1 MHGLN
6 PPQAAAVLHIEGPL
20 LVLAGAGSGKT
31 RVIVEKIAHL
41 IGCGRYPARRIAA
54 ITFTNKS
61 AKEMRERVAKRL
73 REQDADEVTICTFHA
88 LGLKFLQIEHA
99 AVGLKRGFSIF
110 DADDAAAQIKD
121 LMYGAKPDDI
131 EDMKNL
137 VSRAKNAGLSPEQ
150 AMAAARSNREKEAA
164 SVYER
169 YQLRLTAFNAVDFD
183 DLIRLPVQILE
194 ENPEIALAWR
204 ERIGYLLVDEC
215 QDTNDAQYRLLK
227 QLAGEKGNFTCVGD
241 DDQSIYAWR
250 GANPENLQQMGRDYP
265 ALEIIKLE
273 QNYRCSNRVLR
284 AANALIANN
293 PHEHLKKLWSDQ
305 ADGERIRV
313 WECRNSEHEAEKVA
327 AEIAFVAQ
335 SRNVPWSDFCIL
347 FRGNFQSRPLEKAMQ
362 LLRIPYHLTGGTM
375 FLERQEVKDTLAWLR
390 LLVNPDDDTAF
401 MRGAVAQARCRCR
414 HAGQAGR
421 TGAGKGHADGAGRRG
436 DRRPA
441 AAAAARGQQ
450 PGALHRHPARP
461 ACADRQVSSG
471 DMIRKVAKESGLL
484 SELRQQAKEEASYQ
498 RRANNIEELAQWFE
512 GGPRGAT
519 AADLAGQLALLSRSD
534 KDEGGNQVRMMTMH
548 ASKGLEFPY
557 VFIVGCE
564 DGVLP
569 HQVSLD
575 EGNLQEERRLL
586 YVGITRAKIQLWMSY
601 SKLTR
606 KFGEHVR
613 LKPSRFFEEIPAEEI
628 QRDGADPVADAARKK
643 ERASGVGGD
652 RGVVRLI
659 GERRSPRWRRSQCIV
674 VGRAG
679 GLAGTRRKP
688 IHGGSAAASM
698 PRTVPPSPPARPL
711 TGSVRASHGKE
722 KENQKQQPG
731 LRQNRG
737 FGWRSACA
745 SDRKRTP
752 APACIEPD
760 RDAAPMLALLNDPGF
775 CASSATAT
783 CAARNRRVST
793 SRCACC
799 TAMLN
804 GFACMPSS
812 ACPMARLAGQCRAGA
827 A

>member
-41 IGCGRYPARRIAA
+41 IGSGRYPARRIAA

-227 QLAGEKGNFTCVGD
+227 QLAGDKGNFTCVGD

-335 SRNVPWSDFCIL
+335 SRKVPWSDFCIL

-401 MRGAVAQARCRCR
+401 MRAVQSPKRDVGAGTLAKLAELAQEKDMPMAQA
-414 HAGQAGR
+414 AEAI
-421 TGAGKGHADGAGRRG
+421 
-436 DRRPA
+436 
-441 AAAAARGQQ
+441 
-450 PGALHRHPARP
+450 GALQQLPPRAANSLARFTDILRDLR
-461 ACADRQVSSG
+461 AQTRQISSG

-643 ERASGVGGD
+643 ERAS
-652 RGVVRLI
+652 
-659 GERRSPRWRRSQCIV
+659 
-674 VGRAG
+674 A
-679 GLAGTRRKP
+679 GLA
-688 IHGGSAAASM
+688 A
-698 PRTVPPSPPARPL
+698 
-711 TGSVRASHGKE
+711 
-722 KENQKQQPG
+722 
-731 LRQNRG
+731 
-737 FGWRSACA
+737 
-745 SDRKRTP
+745 
-752 APACIEPD
+752 IE
-760 RDAAPMLALLNDPGF
+760 ALFD
-775 CASSATAT
+775 
-783 CAARNRRVST
+783 
-793 SRCACC
+793 
-799 TAMLN
+799 
-804 GFACMPSS
+804 
-812 ACPMARLAGQCRAGA
+812 
-827 A
+827 

>member
-6 PPQAAAVLHIEGPL
+6 PPQPAAALPTEGPL
-20 LVLAGAGSGKT
+20 LVLPGAGSGKT

-41 IGCGRYPARRIAA
+41 IGSGRYPARRIAA

-121 LMYGAKPDDI
+121 LMHGAKPDDI

-194 ENPEIALAWR
+194 ENPAIALAWR

-265 ALEIIKLE
+265 TLEIIKLE

-401 MRGAVAQARCRCR
+401 MRAVQSPKRDV
-414 HAGQAGR
+414 
-421 TGAGKGHADGAGRRG
+421 GAGTL
-436 DRRPA
+436 
-441 AAAAARGQQ
+441 ARLAELAQEKDM
-450 PGALHRHPARP
+450 PMAHVAETIGALQQLPPRAANSLARFTDILRDLR
-461 ACADRQVSSG
+461 AQMRQVSSG

-613 LKPSRFFEEIPAEEI
+613 LKPSRFFDEIPAEEI

-643 ERASGVGGD
+643 ERAT
-652 RGVVRLI
+652 
-659 GERRSPRWRRSQCIV
+659 
-674 VGRAG
+674 A
-679 GLAGTRRKP
+679 GLA
-688 IHGGSAAASM
+688 A
-698 PRTVPPSPPARPL
+698 
-711 TGSVRASHGKE
+711 
-722 KENQKQQPG
+722 
-731 LRQNRG
+731 
-737 FGWRSACA
+737 
-745 SDRKRTP
+745 
-752 APACIEPD
+752 IE
-760 RDAAPMLALLNDPGF
+760 ALFD
-775 CASSATAT
+775 
-783 CAARNRRVST
+783 
-793 SRCACC
+793 
-799 TAMLN
+799 
-804 GFACMPSS
+804 
-812 ACPMARLAGQCRAGA
+812 
-827 A
+827 

>member
-41 IGCGRYPARRIAA
+41 IGCGRYPPRRIAA

-183 DLIRLPVQILE
+183 DLIRLPVQVLE
-194 ENPEIALAWR
+194 ENPDIAVAWR

-227 QLAGEKGNFTCVGD
+227 QLAGDKGNFTCVGD

-401 MRGAVAQARCRCR
+401 MRAVQSPKRDVGAGTLAKLAELAQEKDMPMAQA
-414 HAGQAGR
+414 AEAI
-421 TGAGKGHADGAGRRG
+421 
-436 DRRPA
+436 
-441 AAAAARGQQ
+441 
-450 PGALHRHPARP
+450 GALQQLPPRAANSLARFTDILRDLR
-461 ACADRQVSSG
+461 AQTRQVTSG

-628 QRDGADPVADAARKK
+628 QRDGADPVADAVRKK
-643 ERASGVGGD
+643 ERAS
-652 RGVVRLI
+652 
-659 GERRSPRWRRSQCIV
+659 
-674 VGRAG
+674 A
-679 GLAGTRRKP
+679 GLA
-688 IHGGSAAASM
+688 A
-698 PRTVPPSPPARPL
+698 
-711 TGSVRASHGKE
+711 
-722 KENQKQQPG
+722 
-731 LRQNRG
+731 
-737 FGWRSACA
+737 
-745 SDRKRTP
+745 
-752 APACIEPD
+752 IE
-760 RDAAPMLALLNDPGF
+760 ALFD
-775 CASSATAT
+775 
-783 CAARNRRVST
+783 
-793 SRCACC
+793 
-799 TAMLN
+799 
-804 GFACMPSS
+804 
-812 ACPMARLAGQCRAGA
+812 
-827 A
+827 